1 MDICKQENDRRTKQN
16 INKHTQKIEEEAAI
30 RQHDTGKRERQF
42 QSQFSIIHSKRFTLL
57 FFFVPNW
64 FVGVC
69 VVFSSNHARRHASHP
84 ILRSIGWI
92 VCYISWLKSRKCAG
106 TSRKTTMLLFLD
118 QPQMKT
124 KQEKTTTKL
133 TFSCN
138 RFPWQTIFSSFYLHK
153 N

>member
-42 QSQFSIIHSKRFTLL
+42 QSQFSIIFRFEL
-57 FFFVPNW
+57 VC
-64 FVGVC
+64 VCVC

-138 RFPWQTIFSSFYLHK
+138 RSPWQTIFSSFYLHK